1 MQQKMP
7 GSMPQWSV
15 ICMYVGDCI

>member
-1 MQQKMP
+1 MQPKMP